1 MIEETPG
8 SLNAL
13 LETMRKLS
21 CMLGSLLAI
30 FVITVSN
37 YAGDQLPATND
48 DLVGRA
54 RDSYYSLAKK
64 GFKGF
69 TATVEPNWKV
79 ILGQTATAENL
90 KVFRAVRFSMVVDA
104 DGVAT
109 VHYKVDAN
117 ADKPELQ
124 SFVKRIHYD
133 LERLVV
139 GFFNTWRALM
149 VGSPFPETDRPIK
162 IENAGNQQRLFYTT
176 QSGALMIMM
185 TEGFLITE
193 WTLAGATA
201 KRTIKPQFRNTR
213 DGFLLTGYQGVFEPI
228 GDGIKTTLNFG
239 IEYHDV
245 SGLKLPHKVRFSG
258 MHGTEPVES
267 ELTFKVKP

>member
-1 MIEETPG
+1 
-8 SLNAL
+8 
-13 LETMRKLS
+13 MRKLS
-21 CMLGSLLAI
+21 YTLGSLLAI
-30 FVITVSN
+30 FAITVSD
-37 YAGDQLPATND
+37 YPGDQFAATNH

-54 RDSYYSLAKK
+54 RDSYYSLPKK

-79 ILGQTATAENL
+79 ILGHTATAENL
-90 KVFRAVRFSMVVDA
+90 KVFRAVQFSVVVDA

-109 VHYKVDAN
+109 VHYLVGAN
-117 ADKPELQ
+117 AAKPELQ
-124 SFVKRIHYD
+124 PFVKRIHYD

-139 GFFNTWRALM
+139 GFFNTWRVFM
-149 VGSPFPETDRPIK
+149 VGSPFPETERPIK
-162 IENAGNQQRLFYTT
+162 IENAGNQQRLFYTM

-185 TEGFLITE
+185 TDDFLITE
-193 WTLAGATA
+193 WTLAGSTA

-245 SGLKLPHKVRFSG
+245 GGLKLPHKVRFSG

-267 ELTFKVKP
+267 ELTFRVNRKL